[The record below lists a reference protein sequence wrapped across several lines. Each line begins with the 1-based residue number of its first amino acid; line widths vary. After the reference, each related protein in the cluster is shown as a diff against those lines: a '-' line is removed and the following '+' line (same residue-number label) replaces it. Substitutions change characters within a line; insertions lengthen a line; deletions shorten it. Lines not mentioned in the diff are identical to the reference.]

1 MHDKKYPFSVRLIGF
16 SAQDMAQ
23 IEGVLTQAPPSGPA
37 YSCLLDASLQEPD
50 LYIVNGDDLK
60 ALATLSALNP
70 GDLQPALILGSPAVQ
85 FPFPQLA
92 YPAAPGPLFAA
103 LEHLIEQRAQALA
116 LITARGLPFVP
127 ERRRRERL
135 DVDLTDPSE
144 YIARRKTPARGAVLI
159 IDKGGVFRDHVAKL
173 LGARK
178 LAIEW
183 TDSAATA
190 ARLCEET
197 PVAVVLVN
205 TSTPGIDP
213 YALCNEIKAQ
223 PNGLRIAVVLM
234 VSPAFPYDDV
244 RARASGVRG
253 LLDKPIADR
262 HLVGAL
268 KKLLSLP
275 T

>member
-1 MHDKKYPFSVRLIGF
+1 MQEKKYPFSVRPLGFPGPQLIQLAELLG
-16 SAQDMAQ
+16 
-23 IEGVLTQAPPSGPA
+23 QAPPSGPA
-37 YSCLLDASLQEPD
+37 YFCLPDDSLQEPD
-50 LYIVNGDDLK
+50 LYIANGDDLK

-70 GDLQPALILGSPAVQ
+70 GELQPALILGSPAVQ

-92 YPAAPGPLFAA
+92 KPAAPGPLFAA
-103 LEHLIEQRAQALA
+103 LEHLIEQRAEALA

-144 YIARRKTPARGAVLI
+144 YVARRRTPARGAVLI
-159 IDKGGVFRDHVAKL
+159 IDKGGAFRDHVAKL

-183 TDSAATA
+183 TDSAVTA

-213 YALCNEIKAQ
+213 YALCSQIKAHD
-223 PNGLRIAVVLM
+223 NGLRVAVVLM
-234 VSPAFPYDDV
+234 VSPAFPYDAA